1 MRIKERIKELVRIE
15 KNDYPPEKI
24 EDWMKKRTREE
35 NACLVSLRERKETGY
50 EKRKRNRK
58 KKLCCEL

>member
-35 NACLVSLRERKETGY
+35 NACLVSLRERERER
-50 EKRKRNRK
+50 EKRNW
-58 KKLCCEL
+58 L

>member
-1 MRIKERIKELVRIE
+1 
-15 KNDYPPEKI
+15 
-24 EDWMKKRTREE
+24 MKKRTREE
-35 NACLVSLRERKETGY
+35 NACLVSLRERERKETGY